1 MSSQVVT
8 IFRKEVLDNFRDRRA
23 LMSSL
28 VFAPIFG
35 PLMFA
40 ILISVAV
47 EQTFVESD
55 EKVELPVVGEYNAP
69 DLIAFLS
76 AHDTEIVSGLESESE
91 ARQAVRDGRYD
102 LVLVID
108 GDYADKFTSGLP
120 AVVRLVVDHS
130 NKGAAKH
137 VFRVSNLLN
146 AYNATLASMRLRA
159 RGVSTY
165 VLHPLSVDE
174 IDVSTP
180 AGRSVLLLGMMTYL
194 LLAVIL
200 FGGMYLAIDTT
211 AGERDRGTLE
221 PLLTLPV
228 PRTRL
233 IIGKMLATL
242 FFMLLSLS
250 ITLAGIAI
258 SLNFV
263 PLEELGMRTHFTLP
277 VALKAFA
284 IMLPFA
290 VLGTSLLTVVA
301 SFTRSYKEAQTYLSI
316 VIAVPT
322 LPIVLAIIYSVRPS
336 LYLMT
341 VPSLSQ
347 HLLMTELMKGESL
360 DLASALVSA
369 AATTLLGIALG
380 WVATLLYN
388 RERILG

>member
-1 MSSQVVT
+1 MSGQVVT
-8 IFRKEVLDNFRDRRA
+8 VFRKEVLDNFRDRRA

-35 PLMFA
+35 PIMFA

-47 EQTFVESD
+47 EQAFVESD
-55 EKVELPVVGEYNAP
+55 EKVQLAVVGEHYAP
-69 DLIAFLS
+69 DLIRFLS
-76 AHDTEIVSGLESESE
+76 AHDAEIVSGLESENA

-108 GDYADKFTSGLP
+108 GRYGDKFSSGLP
-120 AVVRLVVDHS
+120 AVVHLVVDRS

-137 VFRVSNLLN
+137 FARVRTLLN
-146 AYNATLASMRLRA
+146 AYNSAIGNMRLRA
-159 RGVSTY
+159 RGVSSY
-165 VLHPLSVDE
+165 VLHPLSVNE

-211 AGERDRGTLE
+211 AGERDRGSLE

-228 PRTRL
+228 ARRRL

-250 ITLAGIAI
+250 ITLAGIAM

-322 LPIVLAIIYSVRPS
+322 LPIVLAIIYSVKPS

-360 DLASALVSA
+360 HLPSVLVSA
-369 AATTLLGIALG
+369 GATALLGLALG

>member
-1 MSSQVVT
+1 MSGQVATV
-8 IFRKEVLDNFRDRRA
+8 FRKEVLDNFRDRRA

-35 PLMFA
+35 PIMFA

-47 EQTFVESD
+47 EQAFIESD
-55 EKVELPVVGEYNAP
+55 EKVELAVVGEHYAP
-69 DLIAFLS
+69 DLIGFLS
-76 AHDTEIVSGLESESE
+76 AHNTDIVSGLDDESE
-91 ARQAVRDGRYD
+91 ARQAVQAGRYD
-102 LVLVID
+102 LVLVIN
-108 GDYADKFTSGLP
+108 GEYGDKFSSGQP
-120 AVVRLVVDHS
+120 AGVRLVVDRS
-130 NKGAAKH
+130 NKAAAKH
-137 VFRVSNLLN
+137 VARVSALLN
-146 AYNATLASMRLRA
+146 AYNSTIANMRLRV
-159 RGVSTY
+159 RGVSSY

-174 IDVSTP
+174 VDVSTP
-180 AGRSVLLLGMMTYL
+180 VGRSVLLLGMMTYL

-211 AGERDRGTLE
+211 AGERDRGSLE

-277 VALKAFA
+277 VALQAFA

-360 DLASALVSA
+360 DLLSVLVSA
-369 AATTLLGIALG
+369 GATAMLGIALG

>member
-1 MSSQVVT
+1 MSSQVITV
-8 IFRKEVLDNFRDRRA
+8 FRKEVLDNFRDRRA

-35 PLMFA
+35 PIMFA
-40 ILISVAV
+40 VLISVAV
-47 EQTFVESD
+47 EQTFVEAD
-55 EKVELPVVGEYNAP
+55 EKVELPVVGEENAP
-69 DLIAFLS
+69 DLIGFL
-76 AHDTEIVSGLESESE
+76 AANDAEIVSGLDSEGE
-91 ARQAVRDGRYD
+91 ARQAVRDGLYD
-102 LVLVID
+102 LVLVVDDEYSDNFSAGQPGVVHLVID
-108 GDYADKFTSGLP
+108 
-120 AVVRLVVDHS
+120 RS
-130 NKGAAKH
+130 NKGAVKH
-137 VFRVSNLLN
+137 VVRVNALLN
-146 AYNATLASMRLRA
+146 AYKSMIANTRLRA
-159 RGVSTY
+159 RGVSGY

-211 AGERDRGTLE
+211 AGERDRGSLE

-242 FFMLLSLS
+242 FFMLVSLS
-250 ITLAGIAI
+250 ITLVGIAI

-284 IMLPFA
+284 IMVPFA

-322 LPIVLAIIYSVRPS
+322 LPIVLAIIYSVKPS
-336 LYLMT
+336 LYLMM

-360 DLASALVSA
+360 ELASVLVSA
-369 AATTLLGIALG
+369 GATALLGIALG
-380 WVATLLYN
+380 WAATALYN
-388 RERILG
+388 REHILG